1 MVKKGFIVLEDGTV
15 YQGRSFG
22 YCGEQAGEIVFN
34 TGMAGYQEILTDP
47 SYKGQIVVMTYPL
60 IGNYGINFHDQES
73 GMPQVSGFIVKENSP
88 IPHNWRSKTSLS
100 SYLNEHRIIGIE
112 GVDTRAITRRI
123 RMKGAMKAVI
133 STETEDIASLLA
145 QVQAAPGMA
154 GQDLVK
160 DVTCREAYYYQEK
173 PIDPHELNWHEYLSD
188 RTDDHA
194 GEDGNDANNTNH
206 ANNETSE
213 AATATR
219 ETDETD
225 CPAHARYRVVAVD
238 FGVKENILRQ
248 LTGVG
253 FEVQVVPASF
263 SADQIMAM
271 NPDGVFLSNGPG
283 DPAAVQYAVDTVR
296 ELLHRV
302 PIFGICLGHQILG
315 LALGG
320 RTFKL
325 KFGHRGC
332 NHPVKDLTTGRVEI
346 TSQNHGF
353 CVDIDSLKSQDVTL
367 THINLN
373 DQTLEGMQHN
383 IWPIFSVQYHPEAS
397 PGPHDSHYLFK
408 RFYNMVQAR
417 QTKATAS
424 ATKA

>member
-22 YCGEQAGEIVFN
+22 YPGEQVGEIVFN

-60 IGNYGINFHDQES
+60 IGNYGINFLDQES
-73 GMPQVSGFIVKENSP
+73 EMPQVSGFIVKENSP
-88 IPHNWRSKTSLS
+88 IPHNWRSKGSLS
-100 SYLNEHRIIGIE
+100 SYLNEHHIIGIE
-112 GVDTRAITRRI
+112 GVDTRALTRRI
-123 RMKGAMKAVI
+123 RLKGAMKAVI
-133 STETEDIASLLA
+133 STETENIASLLA

-154 GQDLVK
+154 GQDLVQE
-160 DVTCREAYYYQEK
+160 VTCREAYAYQER
-173 PIDPHELNWHEYLSD
+173 PIESDELNWHEYLPDRSD
-188 RTDDHA
+188 
-194 GEDGNDANNTNH
+194 ENH
-206 ANNETSE
+206 QKKAEINETN
-213 AATATR
+213 
-219 ETDETD
+219 ETGETGEID
-225 CPAHARYRVVAVD
+225 CPAHDRYRVVAVD

-253 FEVQVVPASF
+253 FEVHVVPAYF
-263 SADQIMAM
+263 SADQIMALK
-271 NPDGVFLSNGPG
+271 PDGVFLSNGPG
-283 DPAAVQYAVDTVR
+283 DPAAVQYAVDTVKD
-296 ELLHRV
+296 LLHRV

-320 RTFKL
+320 QTFKL

-373 DQTLEGMQHN
+373 DQTLEGMHHN
-383 IWPIFSVQYHPEAS
+383 VWPIFSVQYHPEAS

-408 RFYNMVQAR
+408 RFYKMVQTQR
-417 QTKATAS
+417 TKV
-424 ATKA
+424 

>member
-1 MVKKGFIVLEDGTV
+1 LQGITSMVKKGFIVLEDGTV
-15 YQGRSFG
+15 YQGKSFG
-22 YCGEQAGEIVFN
+22 YTGEQIGEIVFN

-60 IGNYGINFHDQES
+60 IGNYGVNFFDQES
-73 GMPQVSGFIVKENSP
+73 GMPHVSGFIVKENSP
-88 IPHNWRSKTSLS
+88 IPHNWRSKNSLS
-100 SYLNEHRIIGIE
+100 SYLNEHHIIGIE
-112 GVDTRAITRRI
+112 GVDTRALTRRI
-123 RMKGAMKAVI
+123 RLKGAMKAII
-133 STETEDIASLLA
+133 STEAEDVASLLA

-154 GQDLVK
+154 GQDLVQE
-160 DVTCREAYYYQEK
+160 VTCREAYAYRQRPRDE
-173 PIDPHELNWHEYLSD
+173 HELNWHEYL
-188 RTDDHA
+188 
-194 GEDGNDANNTNH
+194 NH
-206 ANNETSE
+206 EYLNNETN
-213 AATATR
+213 
-219 ETDETD
+219 ETDTTDATKTKDATGEASAMD
-225 CPAHARYRVVAVD
+225 CPAHHRYRVVAMD

-253 FEVQVVPASF
+253 FEVHVVPAYF
-263 SADQIMAM
+263 SAEQILAIG
-271 NPDGVFLSNGPG
+271 PDGVFLSNGPG
-283 DPAAVQYAVDTVR
+283 DPAAVQYVVDTVK
-296 ELLHRV
+296 ELLPRV

-320 RTFKL
+320 KTFKL

-353 CVDIDSLKSQDVTL
+353 CVDIDSLKSQDVTI

-408 RFYNMVQAR
+408 RFYKMVQAQ
-417 QTKATAS
+417 QTKQAGTEGQV
-424 ATKA
+424 K